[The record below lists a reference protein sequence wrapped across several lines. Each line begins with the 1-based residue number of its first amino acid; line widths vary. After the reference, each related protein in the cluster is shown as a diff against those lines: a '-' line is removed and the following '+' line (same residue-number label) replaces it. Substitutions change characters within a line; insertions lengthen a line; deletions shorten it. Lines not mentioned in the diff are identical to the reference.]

1 MRRVDRLSR
10 VGLVVVS
17 AAALLFAGAAAVA
30 QTPIA
35 KCDDAGSNI
44 GGSAAALRPSDVLLA
59 ITSPRAGEMVAE
71 AMPSESVSVSVD
83 FWGPR
88 LVAAAT
94 ARKIDDYHLVF
105 FLDIDDAA
113 YLGTL
118 MPTPRCNPKIV
129 HTASTSASFDHV
141 AHGAHAV
148 YVMLVGSN
156 DISVNPPVAASTS
169 FVSSVGS

>member
-1 MRRVDRLSR
+1 MTHVDRLPR
-10 VGLVVVS
+10 FGLLIASTAV
-17 AAALLFAGAAAVA
+17 LLFAGAAAVA
-30 QTPIA
+30 QSPA
-35 KCDDAGSNI
+35 SKCEDTGSNI

-59 ITSPRAGEMVAE
+59 ITSPRAGEMVVE

-88 LVAAAT
+88 LLAAAA

-105 FLDIDDAA
+105 FLDIDDAG

-118 MPTPRCNPKIV
+118 MPTPRCNPKIQ
-129 HTASTSASFDHV
+129 HTASTNVTFDHV
-141 AHGAHAV
+141 THGAHAV

-169 FVSSVGS
+169 FVSTVGS